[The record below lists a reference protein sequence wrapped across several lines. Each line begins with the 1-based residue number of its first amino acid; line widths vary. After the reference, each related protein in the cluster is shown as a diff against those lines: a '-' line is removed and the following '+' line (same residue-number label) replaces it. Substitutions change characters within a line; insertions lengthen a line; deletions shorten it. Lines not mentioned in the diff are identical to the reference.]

1 MPGRVRVMWRFLIN
15 LYLLLKFQPITLDL
29 IQQKHKKAIYMKH
42 QAFTLTELLV
52 TVGLIGT
59 VAAISIPSVLSGIET
74 TNRRAIMKDTLKI
87 VTEAAEALTMQGDVP
102 ANTYLALASRIR
114 TLDRNDVGLVITL
127 HNGAILSGFTAAPV
141 AGFTRCESFI
151 VDVNGVGQPNIVGQD
166 RVGIT
171 ASWAPDNSTNCGV
184 ATTIPT
190 TFTGG
195 MVMPTLDG
203 NAEGGAGNQAFY
215 TEITR

>member
-1 MPGRVRVMWRFLIN
+1 
-15 LYLLLKFQPITLDL
+15 
-29 IQQKHKKAIYMKH
+29 MKRKNSTG
-42 QAFTLTELLV
+42 FTLSELLI

-59 VAAISIPSVLSGIET
+59 IAAITIPSVLSGMET

-102 ANTYLALASRIR
+102 DNTYLALISRIK
-114 TLDRNDVGLVITL
+114 TLDRDNVGLVITL
-127 HNGAILSGFTAAPV
+127 HNGVTLSGFTAAPGV
-141 AGFTRCESFI
+141 GFTRCESFI
-151 VDVNGVGQPNIVGQD
+151 VDVNGAGQPNTVGQD

-195 MVMPTLDG
+195 MVMPTLND

-215 TEITR
+215 TELTR